1 MTDVMQMSQ
10 SYSQYSNLYAYQQ
23 QRALQFGANS
33 SQQTTGVPG
42 ALSNIYGS
50 QDAENQETGHLTPQ
64 IRGHVNVSMTHL
76 QQGAAGGHVSHLDG
90 IATKMEPD
98 QSVQAAAQQHATLG
112 TLNQVQQIPTTST
125 YAPTKP
131 AGDMIDIKK
140 YYENDEEEDQILDQQ
155 FTKSFGENKPRHRV
169 PAGFPASFYTQSTSP
184 QRSSSTS
191 GYNGSLSGSV
201 SPSNPYSQ
209 AFQSGQTAL
218 GGLYGGNSFH
228 HPATS
233 PLATTNNGSTQDW
246 AYAAQAAYTAQAAFG
261 TAHASNYNQTAAV
274 AAGAQATGLH
284 GQYNPAHAALT
295 SALPTSASGGY
306 PFSSQ
311 QDQHRQAAFATG
323 FPQY

>member
-1 MTDVMQMSQ
+1 MS
-10 SYSQYSNLYAYQQ
+10 
-23 QRALQFGANS
+23 
-33 SQQTTGVPG
+33 TGC
-42 ALSNIYGS
+42 
-50 QDAENQETGHLTPQ
+50 
-64 IRGHVNVSMTHL
+64 
-76 QQGAAGGHVSHLDG
+76 
-90 IATKMEPD
+90 
-98 QSVQAAAQQHATLG
+98 
-112 TLNQVQQIPTTST
+112 
-125 YAPTKP
+125 
-131 AGDMIDIKK
+131 
-140 YYENDEEEDQILDQQ
+140 
-155 FTKSFGENKPRHRV
+155 
-169 PAGFPASFYTQSTSP
+169 FPASFYTQSTSP

-261 TAHASNYNQTAAV
+261 SAHASNYNQTAAV
-274 AAGAQATGLH
+274 AAGAQSAGLH

-295 SALPTSASGGY
+295 SALPTSSSGGY

-323 FPQY
+323 KVVKDSGSITDVLTSQPIRSRIA

>member
-1 MTDVMQMSQ
+1 MPINNDF
-10 SYSQYSNLYAYQQ
+10 LD
-23 QRALQFGANS
+23 R
-33 SQQTTGVPG
+33 
-42 ALSNIYGS
+42 
-50 QDAENQETGHLTPQ
+50 
-64 IRGHVNVSMTHL
+64 VS
-76 QQGAAGGHVSHLDG
+76 AGC
-90 IATKMEPD
+90 
-98 QSVQAAAQQHATLG
+98 
-112 TLNQVQQIPTTST
+112 
-125 YAPTKP
+125 
-131 AGDMIDIKK
+131 
-140 YYENDEEEDQILDQQ
+140 
-155 FTKSFGENKPRHRV
+155 
-169 PAGFPASFYTQSTSP
+169 FPASFYTQSTSP

-209 AFQSGQTAL
+209 AFQSGQSAL

-274 AAGAQATGLH
+274 AAGAQSAGLH

-295 SALPTSASGGY
+295 SALPTSSSGGY

-323 FPQY
+323 TVFIPDALSQSEAELPEAEFCTDVACRSASVTSINKMIN

>member
-1 MTDVMQMSQ
+1 MS
-10 SYSQYSNLYAYQQ
+10 
-23 QRALQFGANS
+23 
-33 SQQTTGVPG
+33 TGC
-42 ALSNIYGS
+42 
-50 QDAENQETGHLTPQ
+50 
-64 IRGHVNVSMTHL
+64 
-76 QQGAAGGHVSHLDG
+76 
-90 IATKMEPD
+90 
-98 QSVQAAAQQHATLG
+98 
-112 TLNQVQQIPTTST
+112 
-125 YAPTKP
+125 
-131 AGDMIDIKK
+131 
-140 YYENDEEEDQILDQQ
+140 
-155 FTKSFGENKPRHRV
+155 
-169 PAGFPASFYTQSTSP
+169 FPASFYTQSTSP

-261 TAHASNYNQTAAV
+261 SAHASNYNQTAAV
-274 AAGAQATGLH
+274 AAGAQSAGLH

-295 SALPTSASGGY
+295 SALPTSSSGGY

-323 FPQY
+323 KLFTKYWFNNRCSNLSANQKPSCLGQFCTDVAQRSASVT